1 MNVTITKNNLLL
13 IVKELE
19 ASPKPSEKS
28 KAFLQFIKDGLT
40 TIEILNTMVDDL
52 NNTIAVNFRSEVVK
66 KIEEKQLG
74 LKLINS
80 EKENLSLKQEIEQL
94 KATNENLINQITV

>member
-1 MNVTITKNNLLL
+1 MNVQITKNNLLL

-19 ASPKPSEKS
+19 ANPKPSEKS
-28 KAFLQFIKDGLT
+28 KAYLQFIKDGLM

-94 KATNENLINQITV
+94 KATNENLINQVTV